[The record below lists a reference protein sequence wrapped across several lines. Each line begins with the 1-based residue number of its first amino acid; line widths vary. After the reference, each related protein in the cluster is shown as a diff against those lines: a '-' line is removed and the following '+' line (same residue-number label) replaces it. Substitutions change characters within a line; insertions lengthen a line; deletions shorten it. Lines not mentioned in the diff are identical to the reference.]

1 MTRLRIGYGYD
12 AHRLVAGRKLVL
24 GGVTIPHRTGLEGH
38 SDADVL
44 CHAVMDA
51 ILGALSKGDIG
62 LHFPPDDP
70 KWKDASSLALLEWVM
85 AHPARDAHVVN
96 VDATLVLEEPRV
108 APHVPEMKENLS
120 RSLGV
125 QATQVSIKAT
135 TNEGLGAVGRGEG
148 ILAHAVVLLEME
160 KER

>member
-24 GGVTIPHRTGLEGH
+24 GGVTIPHAKGLQGH

-44 CHAVMDA
+44 CHAVTDA
-51 ILGALSKGDIG
+51 ILGALSQGYIG
-62 LHFPPDDP
+62 HHFPPDDP
-70 KWKDASSLALLEWVM
+70 KWKDASSVSLLESVVQTQLKNG
-85 AHPARDAHVVN
+85 RIVN
-96 VDATLVLEEPRV
+96 VDSTLVLEEPRV
-108 APHVPEMKENLS
+108 APHVPAMKEILA
-120 RSLGV
+120 RALGV
-125 QATQVSIKAT
+125 PASLVSIKAT

-148 ILAHAVVLLEME
+148 IVAHAVVLLEME